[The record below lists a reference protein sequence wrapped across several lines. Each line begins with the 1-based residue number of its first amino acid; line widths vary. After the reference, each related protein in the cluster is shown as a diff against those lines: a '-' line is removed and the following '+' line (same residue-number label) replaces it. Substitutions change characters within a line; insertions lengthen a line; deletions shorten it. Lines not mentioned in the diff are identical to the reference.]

1 MQVVVDGP
9 CPACG
14 KVLDAD
20 SPIGHQSTPDP
31 GDVSI
36 CVGCHVVLQ
45 YVRDADTGAL
55 HRAVMPAE
63 EIERMPPEQRS
74 TLETVLNALAHGKP
88 PVNV

>member
-20 SPIGHQSTPDP
+20 SPLGHESTPDP

-36 CVGCHVVLQ
+36 CVGCHVVLE
-45 YVRDADTGAL
+45 YVRDADTGDL
-55 HRAVMPAE
+55 HRQVMPAE
-63 EIERMPPEQRS
+63 AIEALPVEQRS
-74 TLETVLNALAHGKP
+74 LLETVLNALARGKP
-88 PVNV
+88 AVNV